1 MTKTAPQKASLY
13 AWIVW
18 LIGALFFYFAYILRV
33 SPESISQFIANSHS
47 DLTGDDVVNYFATAF
62 LIPYVIMQLP
72 VGILIDRFGA
82 RRIVSLGL
90 LMVGISQL
98 IFVTSGHI
106 EWMIGSRILLGIA
119 ASFAFIS
126 AIRLAT
132 IWFPPHQLGMLAG
145 LTQAMGM
152 VGASVQRPLF
162 EDLFFGYF
170 QWTWQGVFWGFS
182 IFFMA
187 LSALAWLI
195 IRDRSDQAKAT
206 EDKGSSSFLQQFWVV
221 IKHPQTWFVGSFAG
235 MLYVPLILLGEVM
248 GKKFFIT
255 TQSWVMDVGQVQAE
269 WGAKLAILFI
279 FWGFTVGGFIIGA
292 WSDSMKKRRPF
303 LLWSALVSLVLV
315 TVVVY
320 LDLSIYLE
328 LFMTCLMGI
337 ALGGLVVAY
346 AMSGEIHRSSV
357 TGVSIGLVNAIS
369 VLFGTL
375 LVPAVTVLLK
385 SYSVRDVFII
395 IPIAMIIAIVLSFFI
410 KETNCLRYE
419 QRAS

>member
-47 DLTGDDVVNYFATAF
+47 GLTGDDVVNYFATAF

-90 LMVGISQL
+90 LMVGLSQL

-182 IFFMA
+182 LFFMA
-187 LSALAWLI
+187 LSVLAWLI

-206 EDKGSSSFLQQFWVV
+206 EAKGSSSFLQQFWVV

-303 LLWSALVSLVLV
+303 LLWPALISLVLV